1 MKLHCWYKPKIPTTS
16 PSLHR
21 PVHWSNSTNCHIR
34 SAICI
39 LVNSSFVTSFVGY
52 ASILPRR
59 LDGCI
64 GVLNNYERSIR
75 SHDATYLDNCPIM
88 DRWSQFV
95 ILVSL
100 RTRHWKQ
107 DLNLWMRTAVWKGW
121 TRRRRILDIRFRV
134 CLVIIQLQN
143 IGGGHI
149 QGWDL
154 RRGDFVKILLILS
167 MWPTC

>member
-88 DRWSQFV
+88 DRWSVCHPCVFAYTA
-95 ILVSL
+95 LEARFKPLNANGGMKRLNSSL
-100 RTRHWKQ
+100 PHLGHK
-107 DLNLWMRTAVWKGW
+107 
-121 TRRRRILDIRFRV
+121 
-134 CLVIIQLQN
+134 IQSMPCDN
-143 IGGGHI
+143 SASEH
-149 QGWDL
+149 
-154 RRGDFVKILLILS
+154 RGRAHTGVGSAPRWL
-167 MWPTC
+167 C